1 MSEAGTNPA
10 MCQKSGGRLTEK
22 QGHYLAFIHTYSHIF
37 GQPPAEADIQ
47 RHFRVSPASVHQM
60 IVTLERNGF
69 IRRRPGVARSIE
81 ILLPPESLP
90 ILEWLGIKT
99 SKPL

>member
-1 MSEAGTNPA
+1 MS
-10 MCQKSGGRLTEK
+10 QKSGARFTEK
-22 QGHYLAFIHTYSHIF
+22 QGHYLAFIHTYSYMF

-47 RHFRVSPASVHQM
+47 RHFRVSPPSVHQM

-69 IRRRPGVARSIE
+69 IRRQPGIPRSIE
-81 ILLPPESLP
+81 ILVPPESLP

-99 SKPL
+99 SKSL